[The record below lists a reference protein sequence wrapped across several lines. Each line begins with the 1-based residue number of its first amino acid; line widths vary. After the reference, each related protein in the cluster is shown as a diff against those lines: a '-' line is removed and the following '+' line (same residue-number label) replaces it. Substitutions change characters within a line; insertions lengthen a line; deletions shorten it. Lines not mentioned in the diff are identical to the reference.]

1 MKGVGKI
8 ISTTGLVILA
18 TIFVGG
24 FIWLMRI
31 KPMTREEQLIGIIF
45 LVGLILYGV
54 SSYFYGRKN
63 NSNE

>member
-1 MKGVGKI
+1 MKRVDKI

-63 NSNE
+63 NINE